1 MNSLLN
7 RVINPLILVSALA
20 ASSVYANDYPSKPIR
35 IIVSTTAG
43 SLPDQVA
50 RWLAATLS
58 PQLGQPIVIDNR
70 PGAGGSIGLSNL
82 ASAPADGYTLGLQ
95 TLPWVLGPALL
106 KSITYD
112 TTRDFI
118 PVAMLA
124 WSYNLVVAPTNS
136 VTNSVSELIA
146 KAKDGPESVKFSSP
160 GNGTPAHLVISLLQH
175 RTGTSMTHV
184 PYVGGPASVAA
195 VAKGET
201 DLTTTSVREAIP
213 LVQAG
218 KIRVLATAAPR
229 RLASHPSTPTLQE
242 LGYAGVELSD
252 WQGLI
257 APNGTSKEVIQR
269 LEAEIKM
276 LLAKP
281 DTRAKFESMGME
293 PAHLDSAQFT
303 AHIATEVN
311 RWTGVI
317 RASGIKAQ

>member
-1 MNSLLN
+1 MISLMK
-7 RVINPLILVSALA
+7 RAMKILILAPVLVFQTTS
-20 ASSVYANDYPSKPIR
+20 ANDYPSKPIR
-35 IIVSTTAG
+35 LIVSTTAG

-50 RWLAATLS
+50 RWLAAELS

-70 PGAGGSIGLSNL
+70 PGASGSIGLSTL
-82 ASAPADGYTLGLQ
+82 ASAAAEGYTLGLQ

-112 TTRDFI
+112 TTRDFA

-124 WSYNLVVAPTNS
+124 WSYNLVVSPLSGGATS
-136 VTNSVSELIA
+136 VPELIA
-146 KAKDGPESVKFSSP
+146 KAKDAPEVVKFSSP
-160 GNGTPAHLVISLLQH
+160 GNGTPAHLVLSLLQN
-175 RTGTSMTHV
+175 RTGVTMTHV
-184 PYVGGPASVAA
+184 PYVGGPASVTA

-201 DLTTTSVREAIP
+201 DLTTTSVREALP
-213 LVQAG
+213 LVQAE

-229 RLASHPSTPTLQE
+229 RLASHPATPTLKE

-252 WQGLI
+252 WQGVI
-257 APNGTSKEVIQR
+257 APRGTPKEVVQR
-269 LEAEIKM
+269 LEAEITA

-281 DTRAKFESMGME
+281 DTRAKFEAMGME
-293 PAHLDSAQFT
+293 PARLDSAQFA
-303 AHIATEVN
+303 AHIATEVE